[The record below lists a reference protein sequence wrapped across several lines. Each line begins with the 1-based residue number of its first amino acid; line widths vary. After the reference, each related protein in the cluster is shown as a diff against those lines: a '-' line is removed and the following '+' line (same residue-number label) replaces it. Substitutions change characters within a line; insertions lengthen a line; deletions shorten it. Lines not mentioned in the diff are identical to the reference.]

1 MSDCPDCQC
10 KDFEKCLK
18 ILNLMLDNEATEEQ
32 ETYFHAH
39 IENCMVCFAHYN
51 IERQL
56 RKLIKTKVGF
66 KPIPKELAKEIR
78 GRIIG

>member
-1 MSDCPDCQC
+1 MSNCPDCQC

-32 ETYFHAH
+32 EAYFNDH
-39 IENCMVCFAHYN
+39 IQKCMVCFAHYN

-56 RKLIKTKVGF
+56 RDLIKTKVCH
-66 KPIPKELAKEIR
+66 KPIPKELASEIR
-78 GRIIG
+78 HKIIG